1 MSTLTQKIE
10 QNTEIGWIA
19 NLIEKIIEFVLG
31 ITIGAA
37 IGWYGGKIA
46 GGVYARYFEPA
57 RLPNIEEVMRWWM
70 MPLAFAKEGILIGAI
85 GGILMIV
92 LIEYGIFIKKH
103 ALNAEY

>member
-1 MSTLTQKIE
+1 MNTLTQKIE
-10 QNTEIGWIA
+10 QNTETGWIA

-46 GGVYARYFEPA
+46 GGVCTRYFEPA
-57 RLPNIEEVMRWWM
+57 HLPTMEEVMRWWM
-70 MPLAFAKEGILIGAI
+70 MPLTFAKEGILIGAV

-92 LIEYGIFIKKH
+92 LIEYRTF
-103 ALNAEY
+103 AEKTSP